1 VVAPFVVILLLKI
14 DLRLLISVGFA
25 LAAAACLMFAKINP
39 QWSDADFFNPL
50 ILQTVGQPFVVVGLV
65 ASILILVVSKGAL
78 KKPWEVATL
87 SSFFQTVRLI
97 GAGITSALLRHFIT
111 VQNKFHAM
119 VLTDNLQSGDW
130 RTTEQFK
137 SFANHAASLGGT
149 LEEMTAQTSRL
160 GSVFIREQ
168 VLTLTIADGFRFV
181 GEVMVICMV
190 LIALMRYMPLALP
203 AGEH

>member
-1 VVAPFVVILLLKI
+1 
-14 DLRLLISVGFA
+14 
-25 LAAAACLMFAKINP
+25 
-39 QWSDADFFNPL
+39 
-50 ILQTVGQPFVVVGLV
+50 
-65 ASILILVVSKGAL
+65 
-78 KKPWEVATL
+78 
-87 SSFFQTVRLI
+87 
-97 GAGITSALLRHFIT
+97 
-111 VQNKFHAM
+111 M

-137 SFANHAASLGGT
+137 SFTDYAVSLGGT
-149 LEEMTAQTSRL
+149 LEEMKAQTSRL

-181 GEVMVICMV
+181 GEAMVICMV